1 MEVEVIKGT
10 KVLKVRN
17 KEDLEAL
24 EEAGELIRRGELVA
38 FPTETVYGLGGNAL
52 DPEAA
57 GKIYAAKGRPSD
69 NPLIV
74 HVAQPEEIKPLVREV
89 PEVAERLMERFWPGP
104 LTLVFPA
111 RPEVPR
117 RTTGGLDTVAIRLPA
132 HPVALAFIAAA
143 RRPIAGPSANLSG
156 RPSPT
161 TAEHVIAD
169 LAGRIAMIIDAGH
182 TGVGVEST
190 VLDVTVSP
198 PQILRPG
205 GITLEELRQV
215 VPDVTVD
222 PTTVQ
227 DTPPAVGR
235 VRAPGMKYKHYA
247 PQGEVIVVEGAPER
261 IAARIAAL
269 YDGYA
274 AQGKKVVIMATC
286 ETASAYGERRTAV
299 VGARADL
306 GSIAANLFDFLRRFD
321 EEGVEVILAEGVE
334 MVGLG
339 LAVMNRLRKAAGYHI
354 IKV

>member
-1 MEVEVIKGT
+1 MDIEEIKGT

-74 HVAQPEEIKPLVREV
+74 HVAHPAEIEPLVRAV
-89 PEVAERLMERFWPGP
+89 PEVAERLMARFWPGP
-104 LTLVFPA
+104 LTLIFPA

-117 RTTGGLDTVAIRLPA
+117 RTTGGLDTVAIRLPS
-132 HPVALAFIAAA
+132 HPVALAFLAAA
-143 RRPIAGPSANLSG
+143 RRPVAGPSANLSG

-161 TAEHVIAD
+161 TAGHVITD
-169 LAGRIAMIIDAGH
+169 LAGRVAMIIDGGH

-190 VLDVTVSP
+190 VLDVTVDP

-205 GITLEELRQV
+205 GVTLEELREV

-222 PTTVQ
+222 PTTVE
-227 DTPPAVGR
+227 DTPPAIGR

-247 PQGEVIVVEGAPER
+247 PEADVIVFEGPPER
-261 IAARIAAL
+261 IEERIRAL
-269 YDGYA
+269 YDEYA
-274 AQGKKVVIMATC
+274 AQGRKVAIMATA
-286 ETASAYGERRTAV
+286 ETAGAYGERRTAV
-299 VGARADL
+299 VGARSDL
-306 GSIAANLFDFLRRFD
+306 GSIANNLFDFLRRFD
-321 EEGVEVILAEGVE
+321 AAGVEVVLAEGVE

-354 IKV
+354 VKV

>member
-1 MEVEVIKGT
+1 MRSEVIQGT
-10 KVLKVRN
+10 KVLTIRRE
-17 KEDLEAL
+17 EDLPSL

-57 GKIYAAKGRPSD
+57 AKIYAAKGRPSD

-74 HVAQPEEIKPLVREV
+74 HVAHPEEIEPLVRAV
-89 PEVAERLMERFWPGP
+89 PAVAEKLMEHFWPGP

-117 RTTGGLDTVAIRLPA
+117 RTTGGLDTVAIRLPS
-132 HPVALAFIAAA
+132 HPVALAFITAA

-161 TAEHVIAD
+161 TAGHVIAD
-169 LAGRIAMIIDAGH
+169 LAGRIAMIIDGGH

-190 VLDVTVSP
+190 VLDVTVDP

-205 GITLEELRQV
+205 GVTLEELRAV

-227 DTPPAVGR
+227 DTPPNVGR

-247 PQGEVIVVEGAPER
+247 PKAEVIVFEGPPER
-261 IAARIAAL
+261 IERRISAL
-269 YDGYA
+269 YDEYA
-274 AQGKKVVIMATC
+274 AQGKKVAIMATA
-286 ETASAYGERRTAV
+286 ETAGSYGRRRTAV

-306 GSIAANLFDFLRRFD
+306 GSIAVNLFDFLRRFD
-321 EEGVEVILAEGVE
+321 AEGVEVILAEGVE